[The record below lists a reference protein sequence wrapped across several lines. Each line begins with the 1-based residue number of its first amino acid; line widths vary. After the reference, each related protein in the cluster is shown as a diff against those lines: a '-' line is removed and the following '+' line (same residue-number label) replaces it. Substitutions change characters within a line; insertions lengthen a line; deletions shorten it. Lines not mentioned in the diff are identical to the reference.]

1 MKTLLE
7 VLGIRSMSEK
17 EEMLLQDLRDEA
29 LKEKAGDELSESND
43 EGIGGVLIALR
54 EERTEERPSPTKS
67 QKSVISPAWT
77 IGFASVICI
86 FSFSFLIKDNPHS
99 TPIPLTSSSQNET
112 TPEFAKEGFFLDPSA
127 ITEALPLLPS
137 YDWVENLNAEQL
149 HASFP
154 IRSIATIYEVLST
167 PSTLSDLEFPAFSD
181 STLML
186 YQEEGIKIKRD
197 LTNGLGFLLEAL
209 PSFDFQIEG

>member
-7 VLGIRSMSEK
+7 ILGIRSMSEK
-17 EEMLLQDLRDEA
+17 EEKLLQDLRDEA
-29 LKEKAGDELSESND
+29 LKEKAGDELSESNE
-43 EGIGGVLIALR
+43 EGIGDVLIALR
-54 EERTEERPSPTKS
+54 EERTEERHSPTKS
-67 QKSVISPAWT
+67 EKSVISPAWT

-86 FSFSFLIKDNPHS
+86 FSFSFLIKNNPTS
-99 TPIPLTSSSQNET
+99 TPIPLTSSIQNQS

-127 ITEALPLLPS
+127 LTDALPLPS
-137 YDWVENLNAEQL
+137 DDWLENLNAEQL
-149 HASFP
+149 HASLP
-154 IRSIATIYEVLST
+154 IRSIATIYEELST
-167 PSTLSDLEFPAFSD
+167 PSTLSDFEFPAFSD

-186 YQEEGIKIKRD
+186 YQEEGLKIKRD

>member
-7 VLGIRSMSEK
+7 ILGIRSMSEK
-17 EEMLLQDLRDEA
+17 EKKLLQELRDEA
-29 LKEKAGDELSESND
+29 LKEKAGDELSESNE

-54 EERTEERPSPTKS
+54 EERTEERHSPTKS
-67 QKSVISPAWT
+67 EKLVISPAWT

-86 FSFSFLIKDNPHS
+86 FSFSFLIKNKPYS
-99 TPIPLTSSSQNET
+99 TPIPPTSSSQNES

-127 ITEALPLLPS
+127 LTDALPLPS
-137 YDWVENLNAEQL
+137 DDWVENLNAEQL
-149 HASFP
+149 HASLP
-154 IRSIATIYEVLST
+154 IRSIATIYEELST
-167 PSTLSDLEFPAFSD
+167 PSTLSDFEFPGFSD

-186 YQEEGIKIKRD
+186 YQEEGLKIKRD

>member
-7 VLGIRSMSEK
+7 ILGIRSMSEK
-17 EEMLLQDLRDEA
+17 EEKLLQDLRDEA
-29 LKEKAGDELSESND
+29 LKEKAGDELSESNE

-54 EERTEERPSPTKS
+54 EERTQERHSPTKS
-67 QKSVISPAWT
+67 EKLVISPAWT

-86 FSFSFLIKDNPHS
+86 FSFSFLIKNNPPS
-99 TPIPLTSSSQNET
+99 APIPLTSSSQNQS

-127 ITEALPLLPS
+127 LTNALPLPS
-137 YDWVENLNAEQL
+137 DDWLENLNAKQL
-149 HASFP
+149 HASLP
-154 IRSIATIYEVLST
+154 IRSIATIYEELST
-167 PSTLSDLEFPAFSD
+167 PSTLSDFEFPTFSD

-186 YQEEGIKIKRD
+186 YQEEGLKIKRD